1 MANIIMKIIK
11 QPEKLIYGMERLGL
25 LDWLSDET
33 YIKITYK
40 LAFGRKFHLDNPLT
54 FTEKINWYKLK
65 YRDPLMRM
73 CADKYDVR
81 KYVAS
86 KVGEQYLNECFG
98 LWNNANEINL
108 DLLPSQ
114 FVLKPTNGSGDVVI
128 CKDKAKLDWEQAKKI
143 LAQNSKRHFSSK
155 TKEWAYYD
163 LPYRI
168 IGERLIKSADDNQIK
183 DYKIFCFNG
192 QPKFL
197 FVASDR
203 GTEHLKFDFF
213 DTNWNWLPITNA
225 HEHNPG
231 LKKPKRFAE
240 MLWVAAKLSEEFPH
254 VRVDLY
260 EEEGKVFFGEL
271 TFYHFGGF
279 TRFEP
284 DEWDF
289 KLGKFFDITL
299 ISEK

>member
-1 MANIIMKIIK
+1 MANIVMKIIR

-25 LDWLSDET
+25 LDWLSDED
-33 YIKITYK
+33 YIKVTYQ
-40 LAFGRKFHLDNPLT
+40 LAFGRKLHLDDPKA
-54 FTEKINWYKLK
+54 FTEKINWYKLN
-65 YRDPLMRM
+65 YHDPLMRK

-81 KYVAS
+81 EYVAS
-86 KVGEQYLNECFG
+86 KIGEKYLNECFG
-98 LWNNANEINL
+98 VWNDVNDINF
-108 DLLPSQ
+108 DLLPCQ

-128 CKDKAKLDWEQAKKI
+128 CKNKTKLDWEQAKKI

-168 IGERLIKSADDNQIK
+168 IGERLIKSSDDNQIK

-192 QPKFL
+192 KPQFL
-197 FVASDR
+197 FVASER

-213 DTNWNWLPITNA
+213 DTDWNWLPIKNA

-231 LKKPKRFAE
+231 LKKPEHFEE
-240 MLWVAAKLSEEFPH
+240 MLKAAAKLSAEFPH

-260 EEEGKVFFGEL
+260 EEEGKVFLEN
-271 TFYHFGGF
+271 
-279 TRFEP
+279 
-284 DEWDF
+284 
-289 KLGKFFDITL
+289 
-299 ISEK
+299 